1 MVKGSQE
8 NLMEFTVGQVTLRG
22 MGWRFSV
29 HRQET
34 LLEFTVGQVTLHGT
48 GGVDGL
54 S

>member
-8 NLMEFTVGQVTLRG
+8 TLLEFTVGQVTLHG
-22 MGWRFSV
+22 TGWRFSAN
-29 HRQET
+29 RQET

-48 GGVDGL
+48 GGVDVL